1 MEGYSKSPTLETWV
15 MEPTGEAAV
24 MDPASDAGVAE
35 SASSLRAASSAAA
48 EFLATLLWAGLYS
61 EARRWI
67 VRIWLSESRSHGGD
81 SRMRAE
87 SSETMTSV
95 RPMKRLIVPTGRIML
110 CVAARQDLEHLA
122 DRYHAAGR
130 DRLVDGQI
138 GSRRRTPSR
147 PHGGRHCCGN
157 GHGRCCNRQR
167 VVERG
172 ARAASH
178 LRCEM
183 RATTQGFT
191 QVRPPG
197 G

>member
-1 MEGYSKSPTLETWV
+1 
-15 MEPTGEAAV
+15 MEPADEAAV

-35 SASSLRAASSAAA
+35 SASSLRATSSAAA
-48 EFLATLLWAGLYS
+48 EFSATLLWAELYS

-67 VRIWLSESRSHGGD
+67 VRTWLLESRSRGGD

-95 RPMKRLIVPTGRIML
+95 RPTKRLIVPTGKIML
-110 CVAARQDLEHLA
+110 CVTGCAA
-122 DRYHAAGR
+122 
-130 DRLVDGQI
+130 GQI
-138 GSRRRTPSR
+138 GSRCRTPTRLAR
-147 PHGGRHCCGN
+147 PHGGRHCRGN
-157 GHGRCCNRQR
+157 DHGRCCNRQR
-167 VVERG
+167 VVEQR

-183 RATTQGFT
+183 RAKTQGFT